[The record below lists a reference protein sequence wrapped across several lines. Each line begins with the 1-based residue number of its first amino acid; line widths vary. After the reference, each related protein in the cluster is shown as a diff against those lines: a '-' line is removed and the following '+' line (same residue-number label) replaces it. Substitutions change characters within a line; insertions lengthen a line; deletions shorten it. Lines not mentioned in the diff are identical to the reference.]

1 MFNKTITIISLFSA
15 LFLFSQTDAAKFSER
30 KELNKVLNGFY
41 KNTIFKCNYINKSW
55 SIGFEDHPYGMVLN
69 STAFKDILVF
79 EHKSLIG
86 TLWPNIGEISTDK
99 GVRKYQLWK
108 KVSRD
113 EFVLLDSDYKS
124 DLNSSDVVLDDTN
137 NDHKTYFDGESL
149 KIAVKSWITDFYSCE
164 ELNSSNFA
172 RKKLI
177 DIFVNQDSYVKKDF
191 SYREKNP
198 NAFNNKIELL
208 SK

>member
-1 MFNKTITIISLFSA
+1 MSKKISLIINI
-15 LFLFSQTDAAKFSER
+15 LFLTFICDVSYSDNFSER
-30 KELNKVLNGFY
+30 KQFNKIINGFY
-41 KNTIFKCNYINKSW
+41 KNTIYKCQYINKSW
-55 SIGFEDHPYGMVLN
+55 STGFEDHPYGMVLN

-79 EHKSLIG
+79 EYKSLIG

-108 KVSRD
+108 KITKD
-113 EFVLLDSDYKS
+113 EFVLVESDYKS
-124 DLNSSDVVLDDTN
+124 DLNSTDVNTKDTN
-137 NDHKTYFDGESL
+137 INHKSYFDGTSL
-149 KIAVKSWITDFYSCE
+149 KVAVKSWITDFYSCE
-164 ELNSSNFA
+164 ELSSSNFA

-177 DIFVNQDSYVKKDF
+177 DIFVNQDTYVKKDF

-198 NAFNNKIELL
+198 NSFINKIELL

>member
-1 MFNKTITIISLFSA
+1 MIKKIFTSLILFSI
-15 LFLFSQTDAAKFSER
+15 FLITKQSYSANFSER
-30 KELNKVLNGFY
+30 KEFNKVLNGFF
-41 KNTIFKCNYINKSW
+41 KNNIFKCQYIDKSW
-55 SIGFEDHPYGMVLN
+55 SVGFEDHPYGMVLN

-108 KVSRD
+108 KISKD
-113 EFVLLDSDYKS
+113 EFVLVDSDYKS
-124 DLNSSDVVLDDTN
+124 DVNSSDIDVKN
-137 NDHKTYFDGESL
+137 INENHKTYFDGNSL
-149 KIAVKSWITDFYSCE
+149 KVAVKSWITDFYSCE
-164 ELNSSNFA
+164 ELSSSNFA

-191 SYREKNP
+191 SFREKNP
-198 NAFNNKIELL
+198 NSFTNKIELL

>member
-1 MFNKTITIISLFSA
+1 MIKKFFTYLI
-15 LFLFSQTDAAKFSER
+15 LFLIFLITKESYSATFSER
-30 KELNKVLNGFY
+30 KEFNKVLNGFF
-41 KNTIFKCNYINKSW
+41 KNTIFKCQYIDKSW
-55 SIGFEDHPYGMVLN
+55 SVGFEDHPYGMVLN

-108 KVSRD
+108 KISKD
-113 EFVLLDSDYKS
+113 EFVLVDSDYKS
-124 DLNSSDVVLDDTN
+124 DVNSSDIDVKN
-137 NDHKTYFDGESL
+137 INENHKTYFDGNSL

-164 ELNSSNFA
+164 ELSSSNFA

-191 SYREKNP
+191 SFREKNP
-198 NAFNNKIELL
+198 NSFTNKIELL

>member
-1 MFNKTITIISLFSA
+1 MYLKSTILSFFIIIIFFNTSFSA
-15 LFLFSQTDAAKFSER
+15 SFSER
-30 KELNKVLNGFY
+30 KEFNKILNGFY
-41 KNTIFKCNYINKSW
+41 KNNIFKCQYINKSW
-55 SIGFEDHPYGMVLN
+55 SVGFDDHPYGMVLN
-69 STAFKDILVF
+69 TTAFKDVLVF
-79 EHKSLIG
+79 EHKSMIG

-108 KVSRD
+108 KVTKD
-113 EFVLLDSDYKS
+113 EFILLESDYKS
-124 DLNSSDVVLDDTN
+124 DTNSYDINTEKTN
-137 NDHKTYFDGESL
+137 IEYKTYFDRDSL

-198 NAFNNKIELL
+198 NSFQNKIELL